1 MKRPWKGRMEAA
13 QEDDISVFDA
23 KNPLCPGALRP
34 NGVVWSAVLCYNA
47 TVMFFF
53 KLSTENCK

>member
-1 MKRPWKGRMEAA
+1 MEAA